1 VLEVV
6 SGPGKLV
13 IAFRHA
19 ARHTGRWPT
28 PVGEL
33 APTGRR
39 IEAQV
44 IDVLTV
50 GSDGRISA
58 VVVVADELSR
68 LLQAGAIPAGPDS
81 APLPPT
87 PGGAPGQP
95 RVAPKSSPRT

>member
-39 IEAQV
+39 IEAHV